1 VHVNLTWNVDPVLLH
16 LGPVALRWYGLLFT
30 GGLFAAYAVGAW
42 SFERAGGS
50 REDASRLLSYV
61 VVGTIVGA
69 RLGHCLLYEPRYYLR
84 HPLEILAIW
93 RGGLASHGGA
103 AGIAL
108 AVWLFARR
116 AGRSPLWLLDRVAVA
131 APVAAASIR
140 IGNFFNSEIIG
151 RPSTLPWAV
160 VFARVDSQPRHPAM
174 LYEAAAYLGI
184 FAGMLWLE
192 ARTNI
197 RDRRGALTGIL
208 LALIFSA
215 RFVIEFVKEPQE
227 AFEAALPLDLGQL
240 LSLPVIAIGLLLLVV
255 AYRAQARPANGQ
267 SPGPRHDGASS

>member
-1 VHVNLTWNVDPVLLH
+1 
-16 LGPVALRWYGLLFT
+16 
-30 GGLFAAYAVGAW
+30 
-42 SFERAGGS
+42 
-50 REDASRLLSYV
+50 
-61 VVGTIVGA
+61 
-69 RLGHCLLYEPRYYLR
+69 
-84 HPLEILAIW
+84 
-93 RGGLASHGGA
+93 
-103 AGIAL
+103 
-108 AVWLFARR
+108 
-116 AGRSPLWLLDRVAVA
+116 
-131 APVAAASIR
+131 
-140 IGNFFNSEIIG
+140 
-151 RPSTLPWAV
+151 
-160 VFARVDSQPRHPAM
+160 
-174 LYEAAAYLGI
+174 
-184 FAGMLWLE
+184 MLWLE